1 MKLSIF
7 PYHVSVE
14 YICVNI
20 TDGKVYWY
28 KNKPIKRKHE
38 STEKALSNLHKE
50 DEAINDT
57 EDKAK
62 I

>member
-1 MKLSIF
+1 M
-7 PYHVSVE
+7 SVE

-20 TDGKVYWY
+20 TDGKVYWC
-28 KNKPIKRKHE
+28 KNEPIKRKHE